1 MQTGDRYMKKL
12 YCPECSAYLEGG
24 DGECKDCHCGWKQP
38 IDAVKTLTFEQLAAE
53 NAKLKKA
60 ITDIYR
66 NCEECEF
73 DGSGTYYA
81 VEQDHV
87 NDAYELVDPTD

>member
-1 MQTGDRYMKKL
+1 QG
-12 YCPECSAYLEGG
+12 
-24 DGECKDCHCGWKQP
+24 CKQE
-38 IDAVKTLTFEQLAAE
+38 IDMTIEQKIHKIELATQISQLKEE

-87 NDAYELVDPTD
+87 NDAYELVDPTE

>member
-1 MQTGDRYMKKL
+1 MQG
-12 YCPECSAYLEGG
+12 
-24 DGECKDCHCGWKQP
+24 CKQE
-38 IDAVKTLTFEQLAAE
+38 IDMTIEQLQEE

-87 NDAYELVDPTD
+87 NDAYELVDPTE

>member
-1 MQTGDRYMKKL
+1 MT
-12 YCPECSAYLEGG
+12 
-24 DGECKDCHCGWKQP
+24 
-38 IDAVKTLTFEQLAAE
+38 IEQLQEE
-53 NAKLKKA
+53 NAKLKQA

-73 DGSGTYYA
+73 DGSGTYYV

-87 NDAYELVDPTD
+87 NSAYELTQPTE

>member
-1 MQTGDRYMKKL
+1 MQQ
-12 YCPECSAYLEGG
+12 E
-24 DGECKDCHCGWKQP
+24 
-38 IDAVKTLTFEQLAAE
+38 IDMTIEQLQEE
-53 NAKLKKA
+53 NKKLKKA

-87 NDAYELVDPTD
+87 NDAYELVEPTE

>member
-1 MQTGDRYMKKL
+1 MT
-12 YCPECSAYLEGG
+12 
-24 DGECKDCHCGWKQP
+24 
-38 IDAVKTLTFEQLAAE
+38 IEQKIQKIELATQISQLKEE

-87 NDAYELVDPTD
+87 NDAYELVDPTE

>member
-1 MQTGDRYMKKL
+1 MT
-12 YCPECSAYLEGG
+12 
-24 DGECKDCHCGWKQP
+24 
-38 IDAVKTLTFEQLAAE
+38 IEQLQEE
-53 NAKLKKA
+53 NEKLKQA

-73 DGSGTYYA
+73 YGSGTYYV

-87 NDAYELVDPTD
+87 NSAYELTQPTE

>member
-1 MQTGDRYMKKL
+1 MT
-12 YCPECSAYLEGG
+12 
-24 DGECKDCHCGWKQP
+24 
-38 IDAVKTLTFEQLAAE
+38 IEQKIQKIELATQIGQLKEE

-87 NDAYELVDPTD
+87 NDAYELVDPTA

>member
-1 MQTGDRYMKKL
+1 MQG
-12 YCPECSAYLEGG
+12 
-24 DGECKDCHCGWKQP
+24 CKQE
-38 IDAVKTLTFEQLAAE
+38 IDMTIEQLQEE

-87 NDAYELVDPTD
+87 NDAYELVDPTA

>member
-1 MQTGDRYMKKL
+1 MT
-12 YCPECSAYLEGG
+12 
-24 DGECKDCHCGWKQP
+24 
-38 IDAVKTLTFEQLAAE
+38 IEQLQE
-53 NAKLKKA
+53 QNEKLKRA

-87 NDAYELVDPTD
+87 NSAYALTQSGNNLY

>member
-1 MQTGDRYMKKL
+1 MTIEQKMQKIELATQIG
-12 YCPECSAYLEGG
+12 
-24 DGECKDCHCGWKQP
+24 
-38 IDAVKTLTFEQLAAE
+38 QLKEE
-53 NAKLKKA
+53 NAKLKQA

-81 VEQDHV
+81 VEQDHI
-87 NDAYELVDPTD
+87 NDAYELVNPTD

>member
-1 MQTGDRYMKKL
+1 MQG
-12 YCPECSAYLEGG
+12 
-24 DGECKDCHCGWKQP
+24 CKQE
-38 IDAVKTLTFEQLAAE
+38 IDMTIEQLQEE
-53 NAKLKKA
+53 NTKLKKA

-87 NDAYELVDPTD
+87 NDAYELVDPTA

>member
-1 MQTGDRYMKKL
+1 MQG
-12 YCPECSAYLEGG
+12 
-24 DGECKDCHCGWKQP
+24 CKQE
-38 IDAVKTLTFEQLAAE
+38 IDMTIEQLQEE
-53 NAKLKKA
+53 NEKLKKA

-73 DGSGTYYA
+73 NGSGTYYA

-87 NDAYELVDPTD
+87 NDAYELVDPMD

>member
-1 MQTGDRYMKKL
+1 M
-12 YCPECSAYLEGG
+12 EYLQG
-24 DGECKDCHCGWKQP
+24 CKQE
-38 IDAVKTLTFEQLAAE
+38 IDMTIEQLQEE
-53 NAKLKKA
+53 NTKLKQA

-81 VEQDHV
+81 IEQDHV
-87 NDAYELVDPTD
+87 NDAYELVNPT

>member
-1 MQTGDRYMKKL
+1 MKKL

-53 NAKLKKA
+53 NAKLKQA
-60 ITDIYR
+60 IIDIYS
-66 NCEECEF
+66 NCEECECQ
-73 DGSGTYYA
+73 GYGTFYA

-87 NDAYELVDPTD
+87 NAAYELTQPTD

>member
-1 MQTGDRYMKKL
+1 MQG
-12 YCPECSAYLEGG
+12 
-24 DGECKDCHCGWKQP
+24 CKQEMNM
-38 IDAVKTLTFEQLAAE
+38 IIEQLQEE
-53 NAKLKKA
+53 NKKLKKA

-87 NDAYELVDPTD
+87 NDAYELVEPTE

>member
-1 MQTGDRYMKKL
+1 MT
-12 YCPECSAYLEGG
+12 
-24 DGECKDCHCGWKQP
+24 
-38 IDAVKTLTFEQLAAE
+38 IEQLQEE
-53 NAKLKKA
+53 NKKLKKA

-87 NDAYELVDPTD
+87 NDAYELVEPTE

>member
-1 MQTGDRYMKKL
+1 MKNL

-38 IDAVKTLTFEQLAAE
+38 MEEEKQSTPEQLQEE
-53 NAKLKKA
+53 NAKLKQA

-87 NDAYELVDPTD
+87 NDAYELVNPME

>member
-1 MQTGDRYMKKL
+1 MKKL

-38 IDAVKTLTFEQLAAE
+38 VSEEKQSTLEQLQEE

-87 NDAYELVDPTD
+87 NDAYELVDPTE

>member
-1 MQTGDRYMKKL
+1 MQG
-12 YCPECSAYLEGG
+12 
-24 DGECKDCHCGWKQP
+24 CKQE
-38 IDAVKTLTFEQLAAE
+38 IDMTIEQLQEE
-53 NAKLKKA
+53 NTKLKQA

-81 VEQDHV
+81 IEQDHV
-87 NDAYELVDPTD
+87 NDAYELVNPT